1 MKKFRTSMLFALALS
16 LSLASAL
23 SACSSSEAS
32 TPTGAARGML
42 KSQAPAYYRLQLGD
56 FEVTALSDGTVTL
69 PLDQMMSNVAPDE
82 VRQLLAQGF
91 ETLPA
96 ETSINAFLVNTGSKL
111 LLIDAGAGSLFGTN
125 GGRLI
130 SNLKAA
136 GYEPSEI
143 DAVLLT
149 HLHGDHSGGLVV
161 DGKRIFPNATVYLDK
176 ADRDYRFSPDAEA
189 AAPANQKPM
198 FPESRAALS
207 PYEAAGKVS
216 LFQGV
221 AQLFPGVTTIAA
233 HGHTPGHTLYKVE
246 SKGES
251 LVFSGDLV
259 HSAAVQ
265 FPKPQATINFDAD
278 ESAAASD
285 RQALFAKFAQE
296 RTQLA
301 AAHISFPGIGHIR
314 AVGSGY
320 QWVPVP
326 YSRRGMTN

>member
-1 MKKFRTSMLFALALS
+1 MLLALALS
-16 LSLASAL
+16 ISLASAL
-23 SACSSSEAS
+23 SGCSSSAAF

-42 KSQAPAYYRLQLGD
+42 KTQAPAYYRLQLGD
-56 FEVTALSDGTVTL
+56 FEVTALSDGTVAL
-69 PLDQMMSNVAPDE
+69 PLDQMMSNISPDD
-82 VRQLLAQGF
+82 VRKLLKQGF
-91 ETLPA
+91 ETLPV
-96 ETSINAFLVNTGSKL
+96 ETSMNAFLINTGSKL
-111 LLIDAGAGSLFGTN
+111 LLIDAGAGTLFGEN
-125 GGRLI
+125 GGRLV

-161 DGKRIFPNATVYLDK
+161 KGKRVFPNATVYLDK
-176 ADRDYRFSPDAEA
+176 ADRDYRFSAEAEA
-189 AAPANQKPM
+189 AAPANQKTM
-198 FPESRAALS
+198 FSESREELL

-216 LFQGV
+216 LFKAG

-233 HGHTPGHTLYKVE
+233 PGHTPGHTLYKVA

-259 HSAAVQ
+259 HAAAVQ
-265 FPKPQATINFDAD
+265 LPKPQATINFDAD
-278 ESAAASD
+278 EAAAASD
-285 RQALFAKFAQE
+285 RETLLAQFARD
-296 RTQLA
+296 RTQMA

-314 AVGSGY
+314 ASGTGY
-320 QWVPVP
+320 EWVPIP

>member
-1 MKKFRTSMLFALALS
+1 MKPYRTSMLLALALS
-16 LSLASAL
+16 ISLASAL
-23 SACSSSEAS
+23 SGCSSSVAS

-42 KSQAPAYYRLQLGD
+42 KTQAPAYYRLQLGD
-56 FEVTALSDGTVTL
+56 FEVTALSDGTVAL
-69 PLDQMMSNVAPDE
+69 PLDQMMSNISPDE
-82 VRQLLAQGF
+82 VRQLLKQGF
-91 ETLPA
+91 ETLPV
-96 ETSINAFLVNTGSKL
+96 ETSMNAFLINTGSKL
-111 LLIDAGAGSLFGTN
+111 LLIDAGAGTLFGAN
-125 GGRLI
+125 GGRLV

-161 DGKRIFPNATVYLDK
+161 NGKRVFPNATVYLDK
-176 ADRDYRFSPDAEA
+176 ADRDYRFSAEAEA
-189 AAPANQKPM
+189 AAPVNQKTM
-198 FPESRAALS
+198 FSESREELR

-216 LFQGV
+216 LFKAG

-233 HGHTPGHTLYKVE
+233 PGHTPGHTLYKVA

-259 HSAAVQ
+259 HAAAVQ
-265 FPKPQATINFDAD
+265 LPKPQATINFDAD
-278 ESAAASD
+278 EAAAASD
-285 RQALFAKFAQE
+285 RETLLAQFAQE
-296 RTQLA
+296 RTQMA

-314 AVGSGY
+314 ASGSGY
-320 QWVPVP
+320 EWVPIP